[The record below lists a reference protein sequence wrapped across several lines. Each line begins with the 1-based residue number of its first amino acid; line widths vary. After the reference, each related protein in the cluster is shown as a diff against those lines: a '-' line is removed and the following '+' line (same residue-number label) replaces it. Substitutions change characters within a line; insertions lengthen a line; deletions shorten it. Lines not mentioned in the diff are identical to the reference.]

1 MKTFKMFFLNFLYR
15 FLLFFFAFFH
25 FLILTSRISVSRL
38 HRKRRTEIKR
48 MLLSSAKW
56 LREIWKIF
64 DNVSENFLPPS
75 SVWVSWV
82 ALLHVCTASQRK
94 IFTVF
99 RMSDFDIVLL
109 LCCVVTDIIIIIII
123 IIFVINFMHG
133 IYNYTPETNHISR
146 VYSVAVILYLQFVLY
161 VMLVPMLTL

>member
-1 MKTFKMFFLNFLYR
+1 
-15 FLLFFFAFFH
+15 
-25 FLILTSRISVSRL
+25 
-38 HRKRRTEIKR
+38 
-48 MLLSSAKW
+48 
-56 LREIWKIF
+56 
-64 DNVSENFLPPS
+64 
-75 SVWVSWV
+75 
-82 ALLHVCTASQRK
+82 
-94 IFTVF
+94 
-99 RMSDFDIVLL
+99 MSDFDIVLL